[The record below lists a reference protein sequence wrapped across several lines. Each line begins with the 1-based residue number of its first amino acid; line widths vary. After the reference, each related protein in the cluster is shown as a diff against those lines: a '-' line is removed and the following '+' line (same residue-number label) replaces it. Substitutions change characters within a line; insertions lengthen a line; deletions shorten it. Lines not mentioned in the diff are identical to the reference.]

1 MHSTKCRTIHL
12 HSPALSIDYIFA
24 ESELLRRRE
33 LSPAELK
40 KLEAEGAINR
50 HDRFS
55 TLSYTL
61 PLDGRRHS
69 SNSSSSMG
77 TLSPNY
83 TDEREETLVAS
94 DEDHGRKLLMF
105 HGIILR
111 SQLIELLKN
120 KVFFS
125 ENEGVSGQFS

>member
-1 MHSTKCRTIHL
+1 M
-12 HSPALSIDYIFA
+12 
-24 ESELLRRRE
+24 
-33 LSPAELK
+33 
-40 KLEAEGAINR
+40 NR

-69 SNSSSSMG
+69 SNSMG
-77 TLSPNY
+77 TLLPNY
-83 TDEREETLVAS
+83 TDEREETLVAD

-120 KVFFS
+120 KVFFN
-125 ENEGVSGQFS
+125 ENKGVSGQFSYRFS

>member
-1 MHSTKCRTIHL
+1 MHSTKCRTIHP

-24 ESELLRRRE
+24 EPELFRRHE

-61 PLDGRRHS
+61 PQDSRRH
-69 SNSSSSMG
+69 SSSSMG

-94 DEDHGRKLLMF
+94 NEDHGRKLLMF

-120 KVFFS
+120 KVFF
-125 ENEGVSGQFS
+125 NESGGVSGQFS